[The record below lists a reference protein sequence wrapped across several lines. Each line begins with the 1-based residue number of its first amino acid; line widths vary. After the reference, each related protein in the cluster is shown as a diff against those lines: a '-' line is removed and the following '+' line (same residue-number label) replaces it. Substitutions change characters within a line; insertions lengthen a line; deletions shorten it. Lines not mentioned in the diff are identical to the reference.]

1 MSVNL
6 DVDLDKGMR
15 NNTIEAF
22 FALVRGGLWE
32 QEICLSQFGEVDY
45 NDVLRLAEEQSLL
58 GLIAAGLEHVTDVI
72 IPKDIALQFVGSALQ
87 QEQQNIAMNH
97 FVANLVMKLRDSGI
111 YTILVKG
118 QGIAQCYERPLWR
131 ACGDVDLFLSED
143 NYKKAKNLLLPLASS
158 SDPEGLREKQ
168 LPMTIDGWA
177 VELHG
182 HLYGG
187 LSRRI
192 DKELNE
198 LQFDTFNN
206 GSVSSCEIEKTHIFI
221 LSVENNI
228 FYVFTHILQHFYKGG
243 IGLRQI
249 CDWCRLLWVNRDLMD
264 IQKLE
269 ERLVRAGLMSE
280 WKAFGAFAVEYLGMP
295 VVGIPFYSANIKWK
309 RKAGRIRDFI
319 LMAGNFGHNRD
330 NSYYGKYS
338 YVLRKA
344 ISLSRRTKDA
354 LHHFSIFPIDSLWFF
369 PNLVFNGLRS
379 AANRE

>member
-1 MSVNL
+1 
-6 DVDLDKGMR
+6 MR
-15 NNTIEAF
+15 NENTIKAF
-22 FALVRGGLWE
+22 FALLQGGLWE
-32 QEICLSQFGEVDY
+32 KEVYLSQFGEVDY
-45 NDVLRLAEEQSLL
+45 NDVLRLAEEQSLV

-72 IPKDIALQFVGSALQ
+72 IPKGIALQFVGSALQ
-87 QEQQNIAMNH
+87 QERQNIAMNH

-131 ACGDVDLFLSED
+131 ACGDVDLFLSDE
-143 NYKKAKNLLLPLASS
+143 NYQKAKNLLLPLASS

-168 LPMTIDGWA
+168 LPMTIGGWA

-249 CDWCRLLWVNRDLMD
+249 CDWCRLLWVNRDLLD

-269 ERLVRAGLMSE
+269 ERLIKAGLMSE
-280 WKAFGAFAVEYLGMP
+280 WKALGALAADYLG
-295 VVGIPFYSANIKWK
+295 IPLNAIPLYSDSAKWK
-309 RKAGRIRDFI
+309 RKADKIKRFI
-319 LMAGNFGHNRD
+319 LMSGNFGHNRD
-330 NSYYGKYS
+330 MSYYDKYP
-338 YVLRKA
+338 YLLRKA
-344 ISLSRRTKDA
+344 ISFGRRVEDA
-354 LHHFSIFPIDSLWFF
+354 TLHFGLFPMDSLRFL
-369 PNLVFNGLRS
+369 PNIVINGLR
-379 AANRE
+379 AASNGE